1 VQRLRRICGRLLN
14 NMRLYFLKGE
24 SELADKRIEKLAKL
38 CVQYSVGIKPKEFVM
53 IQGSD
58 MAFPLMHE
66 IYKECLL
73 IGAYVEMMPTPD
85 IQYTFFKYAKE
96 NQLKFVTPLAKFL
109 AENMDV
115 SIGIFCEPNPKKLTN
130 IDPAKIRQR
139 QASRREIS
147 DMLMKRE
154 AEGKFR
160 WTGLPYPITATAQ
173 EASMSL
179 QEYEDFV
186 YSSCLVDKKDPI
198 GEWTRIKKE
207 QDKLCKFLNQSEQ
220 IHILGED
227 TDLKFKVKDRKW
239 INCSGQKNMPDG
251 EVFTSPIEN
260 SVNGTIRFTYPGIFS
275 GREVEDI
282 KLTFKAGKVVKASAA
297 KGNELLQQLLK
308 IEGAERL
315 GETAIGTNYGIT
327 RFTKHMLFD
336 EKMGGTIHMA
346 LGFNP
351 APETGGLNKSGLH
364 WDILKDMKKGGEIY
378 ADKTLFYKN
387 GKFLKT

>member
-1 VQRLRRICGRLLN
+1 
-14 NMRLYFLKGE
+14 M
-24 SELADKRIEKLAKL
+24 ADKRIEKLAKL
-38 CVQYSVGIKPKEFVM
+38 CVHYSVGMKPKVPVV

-58 MAFPLMHE
+58 MPFPLMHE

-73 IGAYVEMMPTPD
+73 CGAYVEMIPTPD
-85 IQYTFFKYAKE
+85 VQYTFFKYAKE
-96 NQLKFVTPLAKFL
+96 HQLKFVPPLAKFL
-109 AENMDV
+109 VENMDV
-115 SIGIFCEPNPKKLTN
+115 NIGIFCEPNPKKLTN

-139 QASRREIS
+139 QASRRELS
-147 DMLMKRE
+147 DILLKRE

-186 YSSCLVDKKDPI
+186 YASCLVDKKDPI
-198 GEWTRIKKE
+198 GEWTKIKKE
-207 QDKLCKFLNQSEQ
+207 QDKLCRFLNEAEE

-227 TDLKFKVKDRKW
+227 TDLKFKVKGRKW

-260 SVNGTIRFTYPGIFS
+260 SVSGTIRFTYPGIFS

-297 KGNELLQQLLK
+297 KGDELLQQLLK

-315 GETAIGTNYGIT
+315 GEIAIGTNYGIT
-327 RFTKHMLFD
+327 KFTKHMLFD

-378 ADKTLFYKN
+378 ADKKLFYKN
-387 GKFLKT
+387 GKFLKD